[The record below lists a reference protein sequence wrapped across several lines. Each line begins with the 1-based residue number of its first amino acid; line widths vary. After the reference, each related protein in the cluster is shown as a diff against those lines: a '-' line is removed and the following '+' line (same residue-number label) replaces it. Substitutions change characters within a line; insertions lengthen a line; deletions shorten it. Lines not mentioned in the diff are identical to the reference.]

1 MSGELKVRFGDFVLD
16 STAYRLERGGRRV
29 PIERRPMD
37 VLMFLVERA
46 GRLVTREEIVE
57 RFWGADA
64 PIDID
69 IALNSAIKKARQ
81 ALRDRAGSPRY
92 IETVQGMGY
101 RFSADVQAIH
111 PAVRAPGAPPMI
123 AVLPFVNFGGGPGR
137 DYVADGFTEEVAA
150 ALAQTDPAHLAVIG
164 RTSAMS
170 YKNTTK
176 SLADIGRELNAR
188 YLVEGSIRAE
198 GDHLR
203 VTAMLIDAPEQRQ
216 IWAES
221 FDSQPVSLLQLQ
233 RDVSRSVAEQIR
245 ITISPEAAAAVAR
258 RHSQNAAAYN
268 LYLQGRHAWH
278 QLTGPTNRRA
288 LECYARATA
297 LDPNYALAWSGIS
310 DAYSASVIKADA
322 RPQDVSE
329 RARAAA
335 ASAIAADPDL
345 AESQTSLGLVEFWF
359 NRNWRRAELAQR
371 KAISLDASYGFAH
384 LQLGIVLAYRGFHD
398 EARDAMRRAR
408 ELDPLWAMTH
418 ALSAHVEFV
427 AGDYDRSLS
436 LARQAT
442 AIHPG
447 FWIAGFHLAQAYE
460 RLGEL
465 DTARAAL
472 GDEGATGRNSKMLSL
487 RGYLLA
493 RSGEVERAREV
504 LAALEAISR
513 ERYLPPYSMALVH
526 AGLGETDAALHWLE
540 RALDARDVH
549 LIFLTVDPKWDT
561 LRGEG
566 RFQALVDRCGF
577 AAKM

>member
-1 MSGELKVRFGDFVLD
+1 
-16 STAYRLERGGRRV
+16 
-29 PIERRPMD
+29 
-37 VLMFLVERA
+37 
-46 GRLVTREEIVE
+46 
-57 RFWGADA
+57 
-64 PIDID
+64 
-69 IALNSAIKKARQ
+69 
-81 ALRDRAGSPRY
+81 
-92 IETVQGMGY
+92 
-101 RFSADVQAIH
+101 
-111 PAVRAPGAPPMI
+111 
-123 AVLPFVNFGGGPGR
+123 
-137 DYVADGFTEEVAA
+137 
-150 ALAQTDPAHLAVIG
+150 
-164 RTSAMS
+164 
-170 YKNTTK
+170 
-176 SLADIGRELNAR
+176 
-188 YLVEGSIRAE
+188 
-198 GDHLR
+198 
-203 VTAMLIDAPEQRQ
+203 
-216 IWAES
+216 
-221 FDSQPVSLLQLQ
+221 
-233 RDVSRSVAEQIR
+233 VSRSIAEQIR
-245 ITISPEAAAAVAR
+245 ITISPKTTAALTR
-258 RHSQNAAAYN
+258 RHSQNAVAYD

-278 QLTGPTNRRA
+278 QLTAPTNRRA

-310 DAYSASVIKADA
+310 DAYSASVINADA
-322 RPQDVSE
+322 QPLEVFQ
-329 RARAAA
+329 RARDAA
-335 ASAIAADPDL
+335 ASAMAADPDL